1 MLDDLRYR
9 LRAIFRRGAL
19 ERELDDELRFHLE
32 HHINAEMKNGH
43 SREEAER
50 RARLTFG
57 GVDRAKEASR
67 DARGVSPFEVLLR
80 DLRYAIRLLLKSPG
94 FTVVALLSLTLG
106 IGANTAMFQLLNAL
120 TLASLPVHE
129 PGELAEVRPATGSGK
144 RGSQMRPE
152 ATTAPLWQHL
162 RERQQA
168 FSSLAAW
175 ADEGF
180 NLAPA
185 GEVRRARGLYVSG
198 DFFPTLGV
206 TPLLGRLF
214 TPSDDRAGCGVPGAV
229 ISYDFWQREFDGAT
243 SVIGRTLAIDTHIVD
258 IIGVTPQGFFGPEV
272 GRMYDVAVPLC
283 AVTAMRPPVDRMQG
297 GAIWWL
303 TMVGRLKP
311 GWTIERA
318 DAHVRVL
325 SAGIFK
331 DALPPGYPQVSIR
344 DYLRMTFTAVPAGS
358 GYSVLRYYYSRSV
371 RLLLAMTGLVLLV
384 ACANLANLMITR
396 GAVRSRELALRLALG
411 ASRRRLLSQLL
422 CESLLLAVVSA
433 LAGLLLGRVMSQ
445 TLVAMIST
453 SRNVFTLQLT
463 PDWRVF
469 AFTAGVAVLTC
480 LVVGLVPALRAT
492 RGSPGDVL
500 KSSSRGSTSDHESLG
515 LRRALVVVQVAVSLV
530 LVVGALLFVRSF
542 NNLIAAPVGFQQQ
555 NVLIVEA
562 SLPPPRPALEVATAF
577 RHAVVERLRALPGVE
592 NAAET
597 NIVPMSGNVTNN
609 GVWFDGEVP
618 GDLSQKS
625 VNFSRVTPGYFDT
638 LRIPLIAG
646 RDITARDTV
655 NTPDVAVVNETFV
668 RRIAG
673 GKNPIGRRFWIQAG
687 PNRPERAY
695 EIIGIVKDAKYRS
708 IDEPPTAVG
717 FLAHEQHS
725 PEDAFGQFIVR
736 TSSSPDTLASQIGPA
751 LHEVNTNTR
760 FTVRVFDTQIRDTL
774 VRERVMA
781 TLSGVFGSIAGLLA
795 AIGLYGIVSY
805 TVERRRREIG
815 IRLALGASRGTIV
828 GSVLRQ
834 SGLWVAAGLALGIV
848 ASVAV
853 TRTAQSLLF
862 GVQSHDPATIAAGA
876 TGLALVALFASYVPA
891 HRAARVDPM
900 ATLKDE

>member
-32 HHINAEMKNGH
+32 HHIAAEMKNGH

-50 RARLTFG
+50 RARLIFG
-57 GVDRAKEASR
+57 GIDRAKEASR
-67 DARGVSPFEVLLR
+67 DVRGVSPLEILSR

-94 FTVVALLSLTLG
+94 FTIVALLSLTLG

-120 TLASLPVHE
+120 TLASLPVHD
-129 PGELAEVRPATGSGK
+129 PGTLVEVRPAPGAGK
-144 RGSQMRPE
+144 RGNQPRAES
-152 ATTAPLWQHL
+152 TTAPLWQHL

-168 FSSLAAW
+168 FSTLAAW

-185 GEVRRARGLYVSG
+185 GEVRRVRGLYVSG
-198 DFFPTLGV
+198 DFFATLGV
-206 TPLLGRLF
+206 SPQLGRVF
-214 TPSDDRAGCGVPGAV
+214 THADDSTECGVPGAV
-229 ISYDFWQREFDGAT
+229 ISHDFWQREFNGDV
-243 SVIGRTLAIDTHIVD
+243 SVIGRTLTLESRKVD
-258 IIGVTPQGFFGPEV
+258 IIGVTPAGFFGPEV
-272 GRMYDVAVPLC
+272 GRAFDVAVPIC
-283 AVTAMRPPVDRMQG
+283 AVAAINPIVDRLKNG
-297 GAIWWL
+297 SFWWL
-303 TMVGRLKP
+303 TIVGRLKP
-311 GWTIERA
+311 GWTLERA
-318 DAHVRVL
+318 DAHVRAL
-325 SAGIFK
+325 SGGIFK
-331 DALPPGYPQVSIR
+331 DALPPGYPPNGVQG
-344 DYLRMTFTAVPAGS
+344 YLASKFMTSPAGT
-358 GYSVLRYYYSRSV
+358 GYSVLRLHYSRAL

-396 GAVRSRELALRLALG
+396 GAVRSRELALRLAIG
-411 ASRRRLLSQLL
+411 ASRGRLLSQLL

-433 LAGLLLGRVMSQ
+433 IAGLVLGRVLSQ

-453 SRNVFTLQLT
+453 TQSKYMLQLT

-469 AFTAGVAVLTC
+469 AFTAGVAVSTC
-480 LVVGLVPALRAT
+480 IVVGLAPALRAT

-500 KSSSRGSTSDHESLG
+500 KSSSRGATRDHESLG

-542 NNLIAAPVGFQQQ
+542 TNLIGAPVGFEQQ

-562 SLPPPRPALEVATAF
+562 QLPPPRPPLQVATAF
-577 RHAVVERLRALPGVE
+577 RHAVIERLRALPGVE
-592 NAAET
+592 SATET
-597 NIVPMSGNVTNN
+597 NIVPLTGNNTTN
-609 GVWFDGEVP
+609 GVWLDGEERGNLAEKV
-618 GDLSQKS
+618 
-625 VNFSRVTPGYFDT
+625 VYFSRITPGYFDT
-638 LRIPLIAG
+638 LRMPLVAG

-655 NTPDVAVVNETFV
+655 NAPDVAVVNETFV
-668 RRIAG
+668 RRIAR
-673 GKNPIGRRFWIQAG
+673 GKNPIGRRFWIEAG

-695 EIIGIVKDAKYRS
+695 EIVGIVKDAKYRTVA
-708 IDEPPTAVG
+708 EPPTPVA
-717 FLAHEQHS
+717 FLALEQHEPTVASGQFVLRTASS
-725 PEDAFGQFIVR
+725 PEALG
-736 TSSSPDTLASQIGPA
+736 PLIGPA
-751 LHEVNTNTR
+751 LLEVNPNTR
-760 FTVRVFDTQIRDTL
+760 YTLRVFDRQIRDTL

-781 TLSGVFGSIAGLLA
+781 TLSGVFGLIAGLLA

-828 GSVLRQ
+828 GSVLKQ
-834 SGLWVAAGLALGIV
+834 SGLWVGAGLILGII
-848 ASVAV
+848 ASIAA

-862 GVQSHDPATIAAGA
+862 GVQPNDPATIAAGTA
-876 TGLALVALFASYVPA
+876 GLALVALFASYIPA

-900 ATLKDE
+900 ATLKEE

>member
-9 LRAIFRRGAL
+9 VRAIFRRSAL

-67 DARGVSPFEVLLR
+67 DARGVSPLEVLSR
-80 DLRYAIRLLLKSPG
+80 DLRYAVRLLLKSPA
-94 FTVVALLSLTLG
+94 FTLVALFSLTLG

-120 TLASLPVHE
+120 TLASLPVPDPSALVE
-129 PGELAEVRPATGSGK
+129 TRLVNGDGK
-144 RGSQMRPE
+144 RGSQMRSE
-152 ATTAPLWQHL
+152 ALSAPLWQHL

-168 FSSLAAW
+168 FSTLAAW

-180 NLAPA
+180 NVAPP
-185 GEVRRARGLYVSG
+185 GEVRRVRGLYVSG
-198 DFFPTLGV
+198 DFFATMGV
-206 TPLLGRLF
+206 SPLLGRVF
-214 TPSDDRAGCGVPGAV
+214 THTDDRVDCGMPGAV
-229 ISYDFWQREFDGAT
+229 LSHEFWQREFNGDA
-243 SVIGRTLAIDTHIVD
+243 SVIGRTLTLETHKVD
-258 IIGVTPQGFFGPEV
+258 VIGVTPAGFFGPEV
-272 GRMYDVAVPLC
+272 GRTFDVAVPVC
-283 AVTAMRPPVDRMQG
+283 SVQTIRPTQDRLNG
-297 GAIWWL
+297 GSMWWL
-303 TMVGRLKP
+303 TLVGRLKP

-318 DAHVRVL
+318 DAHVRAL

-331 DALPPGYPQVSIR
+331 DALPPGYPKVSVQA
-344 DYLRMTFTAVPAGS
+344 YLDSKFTAIPAGT
-358 GYSVLRYYYSRSV
+358 GYSMLRYYYTRPL

-396 GAVRSRELALRLALG
+396 GAIRSRELALRLALG
-411 ASRRRLLSQLL
+411 ASRGRLLSQLL
-422 CESLLLAVVSA
+422 CESLLLAIVSA
-433 LAGLLLGRVMSQ
+433 IAGLVLGRVLSQ

-453 SRNVFTLQLT
+453 SQNVFMLQLT

-469 AFTAGVAVLTC
+469 AFTAGVAVATC
-480 LVVGLVPALRAT
+480 IIVGLAPALRAT

-500 KSSSRGSTSDHESLG
+500 KSGSRGATRDHESLG
-515 LRRALVVVQVAVSLV
+515 LRRALVVLQVAVSLV

-555 NVLIVEA
+555 NVLIVDA
-562 SLPPPRPALEVATAF
+562 GLPPPRPSLEVATAF
-577 RHAVVERLRALPGVE
+577 RHAVVERLRALPGVT

-597 NIVPMSGNVTNN
+597 NVVPLSGNATRNA
-609 GVWFDGEVP
+609 VWFDGEDRAVT
-618 GDLSQKS
+618 KAA
-625 VNFSRVTPGYFDT
+625 NFSRITPGYFDT
-638 LRIPLIAG
+638 MRTPLVAG
-646 RDITARDTV
+646 RDITARDVV

-668 RRIAG
+668 RHVAA
-673 GKNPIGRRFWIQAG
+673 GKNPIGRRFWIEAG

-695 EIIGIVKDAKYRS
+695 EIVGVVKDAKYLS
-708 IDEPPTAVG
+708 IDEDPTPVG
-717 FLAHEQHS
+717 FLALEQHS
-725 PEDAFGQFIVR
+725 PADAGGQFVVR
-736 TSSSPDTLASQIGPA
+736 TSSSADAVAALIGPA
-751 LHEVNTNTR
+751 MLEVNPNMR
-760 FTVRVFDTQIRDTL
+760 FVVRKLDTQIKDTL

-781 TLSGVFGSIAGLLA
+781 TLSGVFGAIAGLLA
-795 AIGLYGIVSY
+795 AVGLYGIVSY

-828 GSVLRQ
+828 GSVLKQ
-834 SGLWVAAGLALGIV
+834 SGVWVAAGLALGIV

-853 TRTAQSLLF
+853 TRTAQSLLY
-862 GVQSHDPATIAAGA
+862 GVQSQDPATIAAGA
-876 TGLALVALFASYVPA
+876 AGLALIALLASYVPA